1 HAGEAVPADGLVQS
15 CEQLLLDESML
26 SGESLPVEKQ
36 PFVAGAAADASR
48 HWMAAGTRLLG
59 GTARVRIAY
68 TGGDTVY
75 GQIVRLAVQG
85 SHARTPLQ
93 LAIARLVATLL
104 VAAVVM
110 CLLLAA
116 IRLYQGHGIVDALL
130 SAVTLAVAAL
140 PEEFPVVFTFFLG
153 AGVYRLAGRQALVRR
168 AVVVENIGRVTCI
181 CSDKTGTLTAGRL
194 RLTHVL
200 PASDAS
206 EDELLHIAAFAS
218 RRESAD
224 PMDRAMRERVPNAN
238 AQRIASFPFGEDR
251 RREVNIVRDDRGRTV
266 AAAKGAPE
274 TILGMTALS
283 QSERDEWLRRTIE

>member
-36 PFVAGAAADASR
+36 PFVAGAAADPSR

-104 VAAVVM
+104 VAAVVI
-110 CLLLAA
+110 CLLLAG

-153 AGVYRLAGRQALVRR
+153 AGVYRLARRQALVRR
-168 AVVVENIGRVTCI
+168 AVAVENIGRVTCI
-181 CSDKTGTLTAGRL
+181 CSDKTGTMTEGRL
-194 RLTHVL
+194 ALVHRL
-200 PASDAS
+200 PAAGLDADALLGLAALACRGDS
-206 EDELLHIAAFAS
+206 GDPLDEAILALVAPAVEGA
-218 RRESAD
+218 
-224 PMDRAMRERVPNAN
+224 PGPLRV
-238 AQRIASFPFGEDR
+238 FPFTEAR
-251 RREVNIVRDDRGRTV
+251 RRETALWPAAGGAVRAVT
-266 AAAKGAPE
+266 KGAPE
-274 TILGMTALS
+274 TVLALCTLAP
-283 QSERDEWLRRTIE
+283 EE